1 MSEQIRTE
9 GAHRAL
15 ATANRRAGSEHR
27 RHSEPIDLLFA
38 LLADEESQA
47 ATLLA
52 RLGMP
57 EELRSAWVNERS
69 AETLGPA
76 DSTPAEA
83 RPSQALKMA
92 LADTDLFVRSID
104 RSRRAGTEELLYG
117 LVNSS
122 KEVARE
128 VQRLG
133 TDMDAL
139 KAHFSRQTAEE
150 AEPLPLPDGCDPLV
164 LFDAVESADIS
175 RIIDAASN
183 RVREGLRVIEDYAR
197 FALDDPALTRGLKE
211 IRHRLKEA
219 MTGFPAEAITPQ
231 RDTTG
236 DVGTHI
242 MSVDEGIR
250 TSPRDVLVANFKRV
264 TEALR
269 SLEEF
274 AKLYDVWVSGR
285 FEVLRYDLY
294 TLEKRMILAVAGVRT
309 LSSARLC
316 LLVGNL
322 PTLGD
327 LTWLVEEAMA
337 GGVDF
342 IQLREKNHPD
352 RVLLE
357 HARELRIITAKAG
370 VLFAVNDRVDIAR
383 LAGADAVHLGQE
395 DFTVRDARRL
405 VGPRMIIGVST
416 HGPDQLRKA
425 MADGAQYLGVG
436 PVFASRTKNFETD
449 EVVGPGYV
457 RHVSEE
463 TTTPWFAIGGIDAG
477 NIDQVIEAGAAR
489 VAVSSAILK
498 ADRPRDA
505 ARLLKRKLE
514 EVPISR

>member
-104 RSRRAGTEELLYG
+104 RSRMAGTEELLYG

-383 LAGADAVHLGQE
+383 TCQK
-395 DFTVRDARRL
+395 
-405 VGPRMIIGVST
+405 
-416 HGPDQLRKA
+416 Q
-425 MADGAQYLGVG
+425 
-436 PVFASRTKNFETD
+436 
-449 EVVGPGYV
+449 
-457 RHVSEE
+457 
-463 TTTPWFAIGGIDAG
+463 
-477 NIDQVIEAGAAR
+477 
-489 VAVSSAILK
+489 
-498 ADRPRDA
+498 RPRLGLRSA
-505 ARLLKRKLE
+505 GLT
-514 EVPISR
+514 PGISTR